1 MAGIFR
7 SGQLVGVNQLTNPV
21 GKVDLYSVPGGTDD
35 VRVIG
40 SLRPH
45 DVALVISSYRG
56 GSSVYVVGPHGGGWA
71 FGAFLKVIQPA

>member
-7 SGQLVGVNQLTNPV
+7 AGQLVGVNPSTNS
-21 GKVDLYSVPGGTDD
+21 GNNVDLYSVPGGSDD
-35 VRVIG
+35 VRIIG
-40 SLRPH
+40 SLKPT

-71 FGAFLKVIQPA
+71 FGAFLKVIQAA

>member
-7 SGQLVGVNQLTNPV
+7 SGQLVGVNPLTNPV
-21 GKVDLYSVPGGTDD
+21 GKVDLYSVPGGSDD

-40 SLRPH
+40 SLKPT

-71 FGAFLKVIQPA
+71 FGAFLKVIQAA